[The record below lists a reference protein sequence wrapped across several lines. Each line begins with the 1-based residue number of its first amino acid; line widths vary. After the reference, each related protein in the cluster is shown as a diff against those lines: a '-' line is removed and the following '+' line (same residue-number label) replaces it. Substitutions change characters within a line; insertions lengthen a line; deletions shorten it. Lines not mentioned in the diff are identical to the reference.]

1 MNLMLTT
8 VGAMAAVAKVAYD
21 CADHFEVFNRK
32 AKGEAETRSVEVAEN
47 QSADVGFLL
56 SRIPVFH
63 GSEYEIWSSM
73 MKSLFVSQDL
83 WDMVDRGYIEEELT
97 VEVLREVRKR
107 DATALLFI
115 QQAIGKSV
123 FSCIAGANKSKEA
136 WDALQKKYQGD
147 VKELNRQNSVG
158 ESSVLSCPA
167 DAIERRE
174 AWNVEM
180 ESRGYTDEPNQKKAV
195 DELVLS
201 YAAVATDPEDDW
213 PWDAPEQ
220 GFKEWCSENP
230 DSGCGGGR
238 DDSDWHFKMNHSNN
252 STPVAESS
260 FHSKLK
266 LSEDRIGKESGDI
279 KNNNCGSKKGSRG
292 ISNRGGR
299 GGRGGKNCGHFNNN
313 QGGRGGQGRGHINN
327 NRGGRGGKGR
337 GHIDNKRGGHRGHSN
352 NNQGGR
358 GRGGLDDGCFSSNKG
373 HSGGIDNGHFN
384 NGSEATDYNSK
395 NAKSESASSCTTN
408 ATETK
413 EALDAH
419 ALQQGLQANT
429 QVHAQP
435 QAGNPNGGEGQY
447 LTTLLVC
454 DLDVSVTD
462 LQLLG
467 IFIPY
472 GQVVS
477 SSLFRD
483 VATHCSLGYG
493 YVTYGNPQDADR
505 ALKELNFTFLNG
517 KPIQIMYFQPDSTE
531 HESGGF
537 NSKKS
542 DYGGTDGGCSD
553 NKDSKL
559 SGYNSKNPNFESV
572 SSWSTNATE
581 SREASDATQQGHRAN
596 TEVKAHPQVEN
607 PSGGSILIENL
618 DEAIDDRA
626 LHAIFSAFGNILSC
640 KVETY
645 ASGRS
650 KGYGHIEYDSKEAA
664 QEAIEKVNGTL
675 LNHNKVYVGPFV
687 SNQERAKARG
697 MTKVYVANL
706 SESTTKEDLREV
718 FGCLG
723 TIASTVV
730 ARDEDGKS
738 KGFGFVDFKDPENAS
753 WSIDVLNGHKFD
765 NKKWCVRR
773 FQKKSVKRAKNKS
786 VDESVPSSTANASK
800 SKKAGKAVS
809 EKKIIQKPQNKSVVE
824 SVPSSTANE
833 TESKKAVEAVQK
845 GYRANTRVLY
855 VDDKGVAHF
864 KLKSP

>member
-429 QVHAQP
+429 QV
-435 QAGNPNGGEGQY
+435 
-447 LTTLLVC
+447 
-454 DLDVSVTD
+454 
-462 LQLLG
+462 
-467 IFIPY
+467 
-472 GQVVS
+472 
-477 SSLFRD
+477 
-483 VATHCSLGYG
+483 
-493 YVTYGNPQDADR
+493 
-505 ALKELNFTFLNG
+505 
-517 KPIQIMYFQPDSTE
+517 
-531 HESGGF
+531 
-537 NSKKS
+537 
-542 DYGGTDGGCSD
+542 
-553 NKDSKL
+553 
-559 SGYNSKNPNFESV
+559 
-572 SSWSTNATE
+572 
-581 SREASDATQQGHRAN
+581 
-596 TEVKAHPQVEN
+596 KAHPQVEN

>member
-429 QVHAQP
+429 QDLNLMAQ
-435 QAGNPNGGEGQY
+435 
-447 LTTLLVC
+447 
-454 DLDVSVTD
+454 
-462 LQLLG
+462 
-467 IFIPY
+467 
-472 GQVVS
+472 
-477 SSLFRD
+477 
-483 VATHCSLGYG
+483 
-493 YVTYGNPQDADR
+493 
-505 ALKELNFTFLNG
+505 
-517 KPIQIMYFQPDSTE
+517 
-531 HESGGF
+531 
-537 NSKKS
+537 
-542 DYGGTDGGCSD
+542 
-553 NKDSKL
+553 
-559 SGYNSKNPNFESV
+559 
-572 SSWSTNATE
+572 
-581 SREASDATQQGHRAN
+581 
-596 TEVKAHPQVEN
+596 VKAHPQVEN